1 MDDEGTDPFLPSIIV
16 VVVDMC
22 PMQTDKTEENSVT
35 TWSLKAKNMNAVL
48 KWSSECLK

>member
-22 PMQTDKTEENSVT
+22 PIQTDEAEENNVK
-35 TWSLKAKNMNAVL
+35 TWSLKVKNMNAVL
-48 KWSSECLK
+48 KLFCCQNV